1 LRYAQKI
8 RRFFPVNVEE
18 TVNICV
24 NVLGMQKFFEK
35 SKKGVDKKAENL
47 VYLPLPAG
55 ERVKMAA

>member
-1 LRYAQKI
+1 MRYAQKI

>member
-1 LRYAQKI
+1 
-8 RRFFPVNVEE
+8 
-18 TVNICV
+18 
-24 NVLGMQKFFEK
+24 MQKFFEK

>member
-1 LRYAQKI
+1 MRYAQKI

-24 NVLGMQKFFEK
+24 NAMGMQNFFEK

-47 VYLPLPAG
+47 VYLLLPAG
-55 ERVKMAA
+55 

>member
-1 LRYAQKI
+1 M
-8 RRFFPVNVEE
+8 EE